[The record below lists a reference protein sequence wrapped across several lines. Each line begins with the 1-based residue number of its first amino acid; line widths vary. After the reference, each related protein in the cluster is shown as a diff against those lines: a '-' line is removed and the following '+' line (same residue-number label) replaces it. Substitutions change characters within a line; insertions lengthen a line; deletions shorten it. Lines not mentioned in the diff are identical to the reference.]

1 MKEWEEEFIDLEV
14 HTVQKK
20 SCFTRWFALVWL
32 PLLIFLGIVASYMGF
47 IAFKVELHSV
57 IMIGAIF
64 FIYLFF
70 VKQNAH
76 YASCKFNKQHE
87 DMALAL
93 KWYIKNNRLTIG
105 DITKANA
112 PFDAFMQDFTTT
124 LRNDNFASVAAGVF
138 PTLGILGTFISIAL
152 SMPDF
157 SSQSSAQLER
167 EISLLLGG
175 VGTAFYVSI
184 YGIFL
189 SLWWTFYEKS
199 GMSRFEKQIHKIKEN
214 LRHHFWTRE
223 EIEQLHF
230 TKSMENYERL
240 NQTFEKVSSNEFL
253 ESMQDTLQHRLELF
267 DSVIAHEQQALQKTS
282 THFNNIINESERSME
297 QSDKLLAA
305 YEHIALS
312 LQHIS
317 SRLDDS
323 NHTMRQMMDRLA
335 QKEEKLRQAEDALS
349 THIASLNGSLG
360 NLSAHNVKELYNAVV
375 QNIEIMKSESAK
387 VGYAF
392 NKNLEDFDE
401 KYTERLRHSLELID
415 SETAKIVEQLSQLR
429 VIDNR

>member
-1 MKEWEEEFIDLEV
+1 MQEWDEDFIEMNVD
-14 HTVQKK
+14 TTKK
-20 SCFTRWFALVWL
+20 QSCFMRWLGLVWL
-32 PLLIFLGIVASYMGF
+32 PALIFAGIVASYMGY

-57 IMIGAIF
+57 IMIGIIF
-64 FIYLFF
+64 IIYLFF
-70 VKQNAH
+70 IKHNAH
-76 YASCKFNKQHE
+76 YASCKFNREHE
-87 DMALAL
+87 DMRLAL
-93 KWYIKNNRLTIG
+93 KWYIKNNRLIIG
-105 DITKANA
+105 AVSKANA
-112 PFDAFMQDFTTT
+112 PFDSFMQNFTTT

-157 SSQSSAQLER
+157 STQSSAQLER

-199 GMSRFEKQIHKIKEN
+199 GMSRFEKSIRKIKEN
-214 LRHHFWTRE
+214 LRHLFWTRE

-240 NQTFEKVSSNEFL
+240 NQTFEKVVSNDFL
-253 ESMQDTLQHRLELF
+253 KSMQDTLENRLELF
-267 DSVIAHEQQALQKTS
+267 DSIIAHEQNALQKAS
-282 THFNNIINESERSME
+282 THFSAMTKEAERGLN
-297 QSDKLLAA
+297 QGDKLLES
-305 YEHIALS
+305 YDNIALS
-312 LQHIS
+312 MQHIS

-323 NHTMRQMMDRLA
+323 NHMMRQMIEKLSH
-335 QKEEKLRQAEDALS
+335 KEESISESEQVLGN
-349 THIASLNGSLG
+349 HIATLNDSLG
-360 NLSAHNVKELYNAVV
+360 NLSAQNVKELYGAVL
-375 QNIEIMKSESAK
+375 QNVEIMKSESAK

-392 NKNLEDFDE
+392 NKHLESFDSQYAN
-401 KYTERLRHSLELID
+401 KLRLSLELID
-415 SETAKIVEQLSQLR
+415 SETAKIIKQIAQLR